1 MAKNALGKGL
11 GALLGENP
19 AAQEEVAV
27 STTIEAKIESST
39 MKKQRNIFQ
48 MKE

>member
-1 MAKNALGKGL
+1 MSDNVY
-11 GALLGENP
+11 LLHEP
-19 AAQEEVAV
+19 TPSRLEEVAV